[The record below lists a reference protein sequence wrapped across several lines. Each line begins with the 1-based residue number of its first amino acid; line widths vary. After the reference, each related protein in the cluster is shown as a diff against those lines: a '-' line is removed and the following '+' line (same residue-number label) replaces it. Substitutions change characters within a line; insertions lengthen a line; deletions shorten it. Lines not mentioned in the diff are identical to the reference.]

1 MHRHFSTRSFLWRK
15 KHSTWDHFT
24 SLHSCGII
32 IYCRFS
38 FSHANHYAFIY
49 ITEEKLAESTSA
61 NSALSAQLENIAPQ
75 LTQLETS
82 LTESRHKLKQEQKLR
97 RQAEQAQDDAE
108 VRYREMDQSLAG
120 IREECDVVHEELAFK
135 ENELEETRLELEVE
149 KQQLQN
155 ELAAVRAALDAAEEN
170 AAVSTMN
177 NSNSHV
183 FDRSRGALA
192 DEVSEQATASQM
204 TAADSVP
211 SVDDGYVKKLEEEL
225 ELVTEQLI
233 ETEKRLSET
242 ESHVQSLQTT
252 VESLQTQQ
260 AGRSDED
267 ADLIMQL
274 QSENA
279 DNMDASQ
286 RLRDEL
292 DIAKEEL
299 VLTKEEV
306 TLQQEELQAL
316 ESELKTTAAAL
327 EEEHALRKEETTQ
340 LSIRVKEAEVSSKVS
355 LGEAALVAS
364 TITKAGQE
372 NIQMQEEIMALEA
385 ALKNAQEDYKNV
397 LDELDA
403 VNRRFDEARAE
414 AEEFGRDAAKDEMRA
429 AMKTDVA
436 HEVQEMK
443 NQLAK
448 LSEENSTLQQKVD
461 DAEMA
466 MAALKDYQDRDV
478 EGAEAHSEVAKQ
490 LQLQL
495 ARAKE
500 DLSKKDTEM
509 EDIANRLEERV
520 VKAEEI
526 VTTLEGELHVAKGQ
540 LAESEAHL
548 IVLRREN
555 EQSSSSLAKTPMR
568 KERGSSTSPS
578 GSANR
583 EELSCMEPQPSPQ
596 NLRTPRY
603 RSRSTSPS
611 SVMKWEFRLA
621 EESKK
626 YQELEKSYDS
636 LHDQKRM
643 GEIRIKRLEDDL
655 RTLQKEL
662 FSHGGDTAVVTQ
674 MTRLSSLGGREKAVD
689 IIADDET
696 QGKRVLDIIESRDP
710 KLMAEELKSLEK
722 KCNGQR
728 EYNAQLLSKML
739 HLQGN
744 IQVYCRLRPMTITE
758 VQNGYKSVCESLSET
773 EVGCFDARTNKWK
786 SFAFDR
792 VWGPDQSQQ
801 SVFQDVEP
809 LALSVVDGF
818 NACIFAYGQTGSG
831 KTFTM
836 EGTQENNQY
845 GISYRTIQKL
855 FHLLKLRAQQQRAAE
870 MFVGSE
876 NEDEPSKEVA
886 FTFSLQVGMLEI
898 YNDEIYDLLNTAG
911 SSVAEKKEG
920 AMKAGG
926 KTSLEI
932 RRNKEGRVEVPD
944 LTKEKVDSI
953 QAVMDLLKRGNSN
966 RATATTDMNEHSS
979 RSHMVLTVDVH
990 SGLNDTTPSNKGT
1003 LYLVDLA
1010 GSERVR
1016 KSNVEGDQLKEA
1028 GYINKSLSALG
1039 NVMEAL
1045 DRKAS
1050 HIPFRDS
1057 KLTYMLQD
1065 SLGGNSRTMMVVTVN
1080 PVDNSYDES
1089 VHALQFATRV
1099 RRIQI
1104 GAAKRNVTS
1113 KNLEETVKALT
1124 DEMRS
1129 LTRAKERTESQLH
1142 SLKRDNTRV
1151 QDKLQNLSKS
1161 RTQSRS
1167 DTKTLDMLRKNND
1180 DMAARWKKEKISR
1193 EEAAEELEK
1202 ASKELR
1208 MVQQQLGK
1216 ANSKLKDL
1224 EQKFQDNEQE
1234 LELAGKE
1241 LRQHRTDSS
1250 AATLRSRRAQVLSSR
1265 RREPEATSKSL
1276 AVPTSPATVLE
1287 TAAPSGEASED
1298 TIAEELSDEV
1308 TQIRSKVLELL
1319 KKHDEGK
1326 VNRIDIIMD
1335 KFEGKEALLLEKMT
1349 QRYEQGS
1356 DTLSVSVQKRNDVA
1370 LERHRLRMEKIRENR
1385 EKKVQNGAGPSM

>member
-1 MHRHFSTRSFLWRK
+1 
-15 KHSTWDHFT
+15 
-24 SLHSCGII
+24 
-32 IYCRFS
+32 
-38 FSHANHYAFIY
+38 
-49 ITEEKLAESTSA
+49 
-61 NSALSAQLENIAPQ
+61 
-75 LTQLETS
+75 
-82 LTESRHKLKQEQKLR
+82 
-97 RQAEQAQDDAE
+97 
-108 VRYREMDQSLAG
+108 MDQSLAG

-155 ELAAVRAALDAAEEN
+155 ELAAVRAALDTAEHAAM
-170 AAVSTMN
+170 STMN
-177 NSNSHV
+177 STTSQAAV
-183 FDRSRGALA
+183 VDRSRGTALA
-192 DEVSEQATASQM
+192 DEVSEQATAESQM

-233 ETEKRLSET
+233 ETERRLSET
-242 ESHVQSLQTT
+242 ESQVQTLETT
-252 VESLQTQQ
+252 VETLQTEQG
-260 AGRSDED
+260 GRSDED
-267 ADLIMQL
+267 TDLIMQL

-279 DNMDASQ
+279 DSMAASQ

-306 TLQQEELQAL
+306 ALQQEELQAL
-316 ESELKTTAAAL
+316 ESELKTAAAAL

-340 LSIRVKEAEVSSKVS
+340 LSIRVKEAEVASKVS

-364 TITKAGQE
+364 TITEAGQE
-372 NIQMQEEIMALEA
+372 NIQMQEEILALEA
-385 ALKNAQEDYKNV
+385 ALKNAQEDYKSV

-403 VNRRFDEARAE
+403 VNGRFDEARAE
-414 AEEFGRDAAKDEMRA
+414 AEEVGRDAAKEEMRA

-443 NQLAK
+443 VQLAK

-466 MAALKDYQDRDV
+466 MAALKDNQDRDV

-500 DLSKKDTEM
+500 DLSKKDKEM
-509 EDIANRLEERV
+509 EDIANCLEERV
-520 VKAEEI
+520 AKAEKN
-526 VTTLEGELHVAKGQ
+526 VTTLDGELHVAKGQ

-548 IVLRREN
+548 IVLRRES
-555 EQSSSSLAKTPMR
+555 ERSSSSLPKTPAR
-568 KERGSSTSPS
+568 KERTASPS
-578 GSANR
+578 GSVDR
-583 EELSCMEPQPSPQ
+583 EELSYMETQPSPQ
-596 NLRTPRY
+596 DLQTPGRH

-636 LHDQKRM
+636 LRDQKRM

-674 MTRLSSLGGREKAVD
+674 MSRLSSLGGTERAVD
-689 IIADDET
+689 IIGEDEV
-696 QGKRVLDIIESRDP
+696 QGKRVIDIIESRDLN
-710 KLMAEELKSLEK
+710 LMAEELKSLEK

-744 IQVYCRLRPMTITE
+744 IQVYCRLRPMTMSE
-758 VQNGYKSVCESLSET
+758 VQNGYKTVCESLSET

-836 EGTQENNQY
+836 EGAQENNQY

-898 YNDEIYDLLNTAG
+898 YNDEIYDLLNTTG

-1028 GYINKSLSALG
+1028 GFINKSLSALG

-1161 RTQSRS
+1161 RTQSKS
-1167 DTKTLDMLRKNND
+1167 DTKTLDILRKNND
-1180 DMAARWKKEKISR
+1180 DMAARWKKEKTAR
-1193 EEAAEELEK
+1193 EEASEELEK

-1208 MVQQQLGK
+1208 TVQQQLGK
-1216 ANSKLKDL
+1216 ANSKMKDL
-1224 EQKFQDNEQE
+1224 QQKFQDNEQE

-1241 LRQHRTDSS
+1241 LRQHKTDTS

-1265 RREPEATSKSL
+1265 RREPEATSNSS
-1276 AVPTSPATVLE
+1276 AVSSSPKPSDSKPATVPE
-1287 TAAPSGEASED
+1287 TATPSAETSED
-1298 TIAEELSDEV
+1298 IVTEELSDEV
-1308 TQIRSKVLELL
+1308 TEIRSKVLELL

-1335 KFEGKEALLLEKMT
+1335 KFKGKEALLLEKMT

-1356 DTLSVSVQKRNDVA
+1356 DTLSAAVQNRNDVA
-1370 LERHRLRMEKIRENR
+1370 LERHRLRMEKIRQNR
-1385 EKKVQNGAGPSM
+1385 EKKVQNGAGSMGSM